1 MGLFGKSKS
10 PDPKEQVNEWCR
22 KIRKE
27 GNGLERQIRQIQR
40 GEQAAIKYI
49 NILLATNCHYFV
61 AQFYPAQS

>member
-1 MGLFGKSKS
+1 MGLFGKSKA

-40 GEQAAIKYI
+40 GEQGRCQ
-49 NILLATNCHYFV
+49 N
-61 AQFYPAQS
+61 

>member
-27 GNGLERQIRQIQR
+27 NNGLQRQINQIQR
-40 GEQAAIKYI
+40 GEQNAIRYNRLRVEMPSFEI
-49 NILLATNCHYFV
+49 
-61 AQFYPAQS
+61 

>member
-1 MGLFGKSKS
+1 MGLFGKSKA

-40 GEQAAIKYI
+40 GEQARRFEFLKTIQEI
-49 NILLATNCHYFV
+49 ILKG
-61 AQFYPAQS
+61 FY